1 MKDTAKEPYASPIFG
16 ICAIAI
22 WALLALVVPTAA
34 LAKAPLGDVTYFHE
48 GLNAEAQPNTLT
60 TGPDGNVWFIDG
72 GATPA
77 IGRVTPTGAI
87 TEFNTPVGEPSVIT
101 GGPDGNVWFT
111 LERGQSETQTIKI
124 EGEPVG
130 GSFTLTFN
138 KNTTEQIAFD
148 ADALT
153 VRMALEQ
160 LPSVGPDNV
169 NVKKTGTL
177 PGPVTYTLVF
187 VEGLGETNVPQT
199 TCASSLTGDA
209 PKCTA
214 ATSTSGVSNAI
225 GRITPAGKITEFSS
239 GLNSAALPLG
249 IAEGPDGNLWF
260 TDIGHT
266 PAIGRITPTGEI
278 TEFSTGLDASAFP
291 ILIAAG
297 PDGNLWFTMFGD
309 QGGIGR
315 ITPTGEI
322 TKFTSGL
329 ASDAVPL
336 TIAAG
341 PDGNLWFTF
350 FQTQA
355 IGRITPTGEI
365 SEFSSGLSESSD
377 PSTIIA
383 GGDGNLWF
391 TDAGA
396 EPAIGRITPTGLI
409 TEFSLGEGIYPGH
422 LAVGSDENLWF
433 TVPDGPAIGRF
444 GTQPMV
450 DLTLNTNGTG
460 VGTVQCAVEGG
471 PVEACAATYP
481 EGTDL
486 TLLATASSGSEFV
499 EWSGDCE
506 FDGECEM
513 TMDDD
518 KSVAATFNLEPVNT
532 FILAVETDGS
542 GSGVVTSSPGV
553 ISCGAICTGEFVAGT
568 EVILT
573 ATPAAGSSFSGW
585 SSACSGVGTC
595 KVTMAHSH
603 SVGAT
608 FDKIPLGQSGLTSAR
623 GKAIVSRTAQIKAG
637 KALLKVSCRGQ
648 GPCEGL
654 LKLVAK
660 LRVGKSGHSRAAT
673 VGKSSFGIAAGASTM
688 LKVSLSLQ
696 AKQVLKRA
704 GSLRARI
711 TGTGVKVGGVELKS

>member
-1 MKDTAKEPYASPIFG
+1 
-16 ICAIAI
+16 
-22 WALLALVVPTAA
+22 
-34 LAKAPLGDVTYFHE
+34 LAKAPLGDVTYFQE

-60 TGPDGNVWFIDG
+60 TGPDGNVWFIDDG
-72 GATPA
+72 GTTPA
-77 IGRVTPTGAI
+77 IGRITPTGAI
-87 TEFNTPVGEPSVIT
+87 TEFSVPVGEPSVIT

-138 KNTTEQIAFD
+138 KNTTEPIAFD
-148 ADALT
+148 ADASAVSL
-153 VRMALEQ
+153 ALEQ

-169 NVKKTGTL
+169 DVKKTGAL
-177 PGPVTYTLVF
+177 PGPVTYSLAF
-187 VEGLGETNVPQT
+187 VEALGETNVPQT

-209 PKCTA
+209 SKCTA
-214 ATSTSGVSNAI
+214 ATGKSGVSNAI

-249 IAEGPDGNLWF
+249 ITEGPDGNLWF

-297 PDGNLWFTMFGD
+297 LDGNLWFTMWGD

-329 ASDAVPL
+329 APGAVPL

-365 SEFSSGLSESSD
+365 TEFSSGLSESSD
-377 PSTIIA
+377 PSTIIS
-383 GGDGNLWF
+383 GNDGNLWF
-391 TDAGA
+391 TDAGV

-450 DLTLNTNGTG
+450 DLTLSTNGTG
-460 VGTVQCAVEGG
+460 AGTVQCAVKGG

-486 TLLATASSGSEFV
+486 TILATATAGSEFV

-513 TMDDD
+513 AMDDD
-518 KSVAATFNLEPVNT
+518 KSVAATFNLEPVNV
-532 FILAVETDGS
+532 FPLAVEVDGS

-553 ISCGAICTGEFVAGT
+553 ISCDAICTGEFMAGT
-568 EVILT
+568 EATLT
-573 ATPAAGSSFSGW
+573 ATPAVGSRFSGW

-595 KVTMAHSH
+595 KVTMAHAH

-608 FDKIPLGQSGLTSAR
+608 FDKIPLGR
-623 GKAIVSRTAQIKAG
+623 GKAIVSRTAQVKAG

-648 GPCEGL
+648 GPCEGF

-660 LRVGKSGHSRAAT
+660 LRFGKSSPSRAAI
-673 VGKSSFGIAAGASTM
+673 VGKSSFRIAAGVSTT
-688 LKVSLSLQ
+688 LKVSLSFR
-696 AKQVLKRA
+696 AKQVLKRV
-704 GSLRARI
+704 GSLRTRI
-711 TGTGVKVGGVELKS
+711 TGTGVKVGGVKLKR